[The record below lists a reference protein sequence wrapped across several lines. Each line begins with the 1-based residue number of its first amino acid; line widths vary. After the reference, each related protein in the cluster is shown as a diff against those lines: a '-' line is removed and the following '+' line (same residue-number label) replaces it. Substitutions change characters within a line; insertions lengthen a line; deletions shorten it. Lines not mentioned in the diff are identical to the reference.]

1 MKLKNNSPACPAE
14 LAIQILS
21 GKWKLYILKNLME
34 GKKRFSQLQKSIP
47 GITQRMLSKQLREL
61 EACGLVRRTIYP
73 VVPPM
78 VEYELTE
85 IGKRLESIFEI
96 MHRWGMEYMEGLEG
110 TSSACLEGSQS
121 SDGKSP

>member
-1 MKLKNNSPACPAE
+1 MKLKNSSPTCPAE

-47 GITQRMLSKQLREL
+47 GITQRMLSKQLKEL
-61 EACGLVRRTIYP
+61 EACGLIRRTVYP

-85 IGKRLESIFEI
+85 IGKRLEGIFET
-96 MHRWGMEYMEGLEG
+96 MHRWGIEYMEGLEEAS
-110 TSSACLEGSQS
+110 TACIEEEGFE
-121 SDGKSP
+121 GRA